1 MQSFDLEDGA
11 LTRPSRRIAVSRR
24 GLAGRLWA
32 FAALL
37 LTIANL
43 TTSARA
49 EYQGDDDVWV
59 KKRTLCYR
67 LSKEIADDKQW
78 PGWIKQA
85 IANWN
90 EASDKYKL
98 KWKFEECPKDQKKAD
113 IEFKFYTPTA
123 DYPKQLDNRTNHQP
137 VGGTTSAETGPSVDA
152 KTSTETVNITQ
163 DINQFAING
172 VEVSGGT
179 AGWDVQD
186 GSNGEKRL
194 DPVLTI
200 MHELTHVML
209 LVHGTTKCSPSDFEE
224 PVCPGDHGPRKP
236 SLSDINQIRYALNLS
251 PLPTVTPKPVPA
263 CFDTAEAK
271 QQYLEELKTQ
281 IAKLEAD
288 RKEANDRLAE
298 NPNPTS
304 DVQKIKNIQWRFQ
317 VEQDS
322 INISTL
328 EAAYGEAESVDL
340 CPGATTPAPV
350 PGTVAPTHSS
360 RTKLPQRPV
369 PQATE
374 QNVGLPGNFYVGAG
388 VGLLATICP
397 TWTTTAIFS
406 LGSSDPVPDDNRGCY
421 SSGFRSSVYAGYD
434 WTLASRWLVG
444 VETDLGYATN
454 NRTSGVPAVSSAP
467 GDTVNVK
474 ENFDGSARVRLGYA
488 ATAQATA
495 YVTTGIAFQHFDATV
510 TCAGMSP
517 NPCGRF
523 GPVAPMTATNSPTRT
538 GWTLGGGVE
547 YAFAANL
554 KVRAEYR
561 YADYGTYGAT
571 YGNPANVAVSSDI
584 RLRTQ
589 TATVGLSYSFGR
601 N

>member
-1 MQSFDLEDGA
+1 
-11 LTRPSRRIAVSRR
+11 
-24 GLAGRLWA
+24 
-32 FAALL
+32 
-37 LTIANL
+37 
-43 TTSARA
+43 
-49 EYQGDDDVWV
+49 
-59 KKRTLCYR
+59 
-67 LSKEIADDKQW
+67 
-78 PGWIKQA
+78 
-85 IANWN
+85 
-90 EASDKYKL
+90 
-98 KWKFEECPKDQKKAD
+98 
-113 IEFKFYTPTA
+113 
-123 DYPKQLDNRTNHQP
+123 
-137 VGGTTSAETGPSVDA
+137 VDA

-288 RKEANDRLAE
+288 RKEANGRLAE

-304 DVQKIKNIQWRFQ
+304 DEQKIKNIQWRFQ

-374 QNVGLPGNFYVGAG
+374 QNVGLPGNFYVGTG

-397 TWTTTAIFS
+397 TWTTTGIFS

-561 YADYGTYGAT
+561 YADYGTYSAT